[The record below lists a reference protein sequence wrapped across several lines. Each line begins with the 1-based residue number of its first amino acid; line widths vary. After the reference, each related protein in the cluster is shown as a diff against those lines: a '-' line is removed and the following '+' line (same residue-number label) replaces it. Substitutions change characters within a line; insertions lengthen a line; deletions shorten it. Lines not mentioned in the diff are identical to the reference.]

1 LTSELLTWRRTLE
14 GRFAFNPREPLNP
27 ADIST
32 LRGALAKRKVEAEN
46 RLRGAVLNLQ
56 NTAAYAR
63 DLRSSLSRS
72 AQHAFTQL
80 EQAKLDE
87 RKGAGHFYK
96 PVKAIAVICAVVG
109 IFTSG
114 MLSQEPTTRQPQ
126 KAEVANKSPS
136 SSQGQPPTSSPP
148 RSTDVPTNKFASP
161 TERVLP
167 TTPQPTK
174 PEARLPKPEKPGDP
188 PAVADNG
195 FRTPGGMAARSFRF
209 PSHKYLSLVS
219 PVKDRCSPQQ
229 HRRPRSPRHGVP
241 VASAV
246 RSFQCPFRIALQ
258 AP

>member
-96 PVKAIAVICAVVG
+96 PVKAIVLFARWSGYSLRECYRKNLRRANRKRLRSR
-109 IFTSG
+109 TS
-114 MLSQEPTTRQPQ
+114 R
-126 KAEVANKSPS
+126 
-136 SSQGQPPTSSPP
+136 PPVRKGSRRLHRPLVRRTFLQISLP
-148 RSTDVPTNKFASP
+148 RLLK
-161 TERVLP
+161 
-167 TTPQPTK
+167 
-174 PEARLPKPEKPGDP
+174 G
-188 PAVADNG
+188 
-195 FRTPGGMAARSFRF
+195 
-209 PSHKYLSLVS
+209 
-219 PVKDRCSPQQ
+219 CCQQ
-229 HRRPRSPRHGVP
+229 HLNQRSPRHGYQ
-241 VASAV
+241 SQ
-246 RSFQCPFRIALQ
+246 RSPEILPRSQIMVSGLRAAWRPAHSGSR
-258 AP
+258 PTST